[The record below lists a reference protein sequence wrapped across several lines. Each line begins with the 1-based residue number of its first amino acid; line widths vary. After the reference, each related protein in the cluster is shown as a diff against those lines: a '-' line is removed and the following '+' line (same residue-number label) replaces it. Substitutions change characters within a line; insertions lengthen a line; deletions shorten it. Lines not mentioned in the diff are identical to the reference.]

1 MDMARQ
7 VDNNNDNNNDDDK
20 NHDKNGKNDNG
31 EGGKGVMVRKTRQD
45 LTGTGEELSRIDR
58 RINRLQSLL
67 DDLQEKKE
75 RIESGRP
82 PAEEHP
88 MHVHVRHLADVAGI
102 SDDDLVFR
110 TRRNGEKEASGFTKQ
125 GVIELAGFV
134 YGLQH
139 RLEYGEKPSDIS
151 EDRDKT
157 GEG

>member
-1 MDMARQ
+1 MDMVRQ
-7 VDNNNDNNNDDDK
+7 VDNNEDEDNDK
-20 NHDKNGKNDNG
+20 NHDNHDKNDD
-31 EGGKGVMVRKTRQD
+31 GKGVMVRKTGQD
-45 LTGTGEELSRIDR
+45 LTGTGAELSRIDR
-58 RINRLQSLL
+58 RINRLQNLL
-67 DDLQEKKE
+67 EDLKEKKE

-134 YGLQH
+134 YRLQH
-139 RLEYGEKPSDIS
+139 RLEYGEEPSDMS
-151 EDRDKT
+151 EDRGDV
-157 GEG
+157 GSEG